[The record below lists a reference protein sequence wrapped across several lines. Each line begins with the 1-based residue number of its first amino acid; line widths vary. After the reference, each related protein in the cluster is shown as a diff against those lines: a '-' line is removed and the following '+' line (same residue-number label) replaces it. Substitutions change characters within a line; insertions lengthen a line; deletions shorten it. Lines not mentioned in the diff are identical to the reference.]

1 MPAATG
7 AQQNGEYPIT
17 GHDSTSFP
25 CSTMRRVRFRRGE
38 VAKDLGL
45 SPEESVGAERVLS
58 VLGLLEPAFG
68 TDQLVPVSLDKLT
81 RLTRGART
89 SSPGSPALS
98 PRRPAEA
105 TTPLRERETPQ
116 PSAAAPPAP
125 PAPAAAPRSLASR
138 RIGPATAGTPQVE
151 TVTDPAVLR
160 VRLEEMNAHCQRELL
175 LIQPGGA
182 RPAATLP
189 AARLAALSLLE
200 RGVRMRVLYQHAARG
215 DTVTRALVR
224 ELSRHG
230 AQVRTDAEL
239 TAPLVAYDQETV
251 FLPEAADPATGECS
265 GKAALIRDPTM
276 VAFACGAFE
285 RLWTAATPF
294 LPATEDAAP
303 VIDDLKAAI
312 VRLMALG
319 HKDEMVARRLGMS
332 VRTCRRHIA
341 EIMETTDATSRFQAG
356 VRLTR
361 AGILDHS
368 TPDATSLFTPAAPP
382 RTAP

>member
-1 MPAATG
+1 MA
-7 AQQNGEYPIT
+7 E
-17 GHDSTSFP
+17 
-25 CSTMRRVRFRRGE
+25 
-38 VAKDLGL
+38 DLGL

-58 VLGLLEPAFG
+58 LLGLLEPAFG
-68 TDQLVPVSLDKLT
+68 KDQLVPVSLDKLT
-81 RLTRGART
+81 RLTRSARPA
-89 SSPGSPALS
+89 SPTRP
-98 PRRPAEA
+98 PRRPTEA
-105 TTPLRERETPQ
+105 TPLRERETAQ
-116 PSAAAPPAP
+116 PPAP
-125 PAPAAAPRSLASR
+125 TPASAPRSLASR
-138 RIGPATAGTPQVE
+138 RIGPATTGTPQVE
-151 TVTDPAVLR
+151 TVSDPALLR
-160 VRLEEMNAHCQRELL
+160 VRLEEMNAHCQQELL
-175 LIQPGGA
+175 LVQPGGA

-251 FLPEAADPATGECS
+251 FLPEAPDPATGECS
-265 GKAALIRDPTM
+265 GKAAVIRDPTL
-276 VAFACGAFE
+276 VAFTCGAFE
-285 RLWTAATPF
+285 RLWNAATPF

-368 TPDATSLFTPAAPP
+368 APDSTALFTPAAPP
-382 RTAP
+382 GRNP

>member
-7 AQQNGEYPIT
+7 AHQNGEYPIIEQD
-17 GHDSTSFP
+17 GTSFP
-25 CSTMRRVRFRRGE
+25 CSPMRRVRFRRGE
-38 VAKDLGL
+38 VAEDLGL

-58 VLGLLEPAFG
+58 LLGLLEPAFG
-68 TDQLVPVSLDKLT
+68 KDQLVPVSLDKLT
-81 RLTRGART
+81 RLTRSARPA
-89 SSPGSPALS
+89 SPTRP

-105 TTPLRERETPQ
+105 TPLRERETAQ
-116 PSAAAPPAP
+116 PSAPTPAS
-125 PAPAAAPRSLASR
+125 APRSLASR
-138 RIGPATAGTPQVE
+138 RIGPATTGNPQVE
-151 TVTDPAVLR
+151 TVSDPALLR
-160 VRLEEMNAHCQRELL
+160 VRLEEMNAHCQQELL

-251 FLPEAADPATGECS
+251 FLPEAPDPATGECS
-265 GKAALIRDPTM
+265 GKAAVIRDPTL
-276 VAFACGAFE
+276 VAFTCGAFE
-285 RLWTAATPF
+285 RLWNAATPF

-368 TPDATSLFTPAAPP
+368 APDSTALFTPAAPP
-382 RTAP
+382 GRNP